1 MRHPTSRVS
10 AGAVLFFAL
19 LTAALVAG
27 VLVVRA
33 RTPDL
38 VLEVTSQPSL
48 IVDDDARITFFARE
62 SDDHARVAI
71 VDRNED
77 VVRTLDPDV
86 GLTEGEEVTYE
97 WDRSTDAGGRAP
109 PGRYRLFV
117 ELPSENREMVWP
129 RRITLATGFGG
140 ED

>member
-19 LTAALVAG
+19 LAAAVVAA

-48 IVDDDARITFFARE
+48 IVDDDARISFFVRE
-62 SDDHARVAI
+62 SDDRARVAI

-77 VVRTLDPDV
+77 VVRTLDPAV
-86 GLTEGEEVTYE
+86 ELTEGEEVSYE

-109 PGRYRLFV
+109 PGRYRLLV
-117 ELPSENREMVWP
+117 ELPSEDREMVWP
-129 RRITLATGFGG
+129 RRMTLAAGFGG
-140 ED
+140 GD

>member
-1 MRHPTSRVS
+1 LTNRVS

-19 LTAALVAG
+19 LATALVAA

-48 IVDDDARITFFARE
+48 IADENARIEFFVRE

-86 GLTEGEEVTYE
+86 ELTEDEEVAYE
-97 WDRSTDAGGRAP
+97 WDGSTDAGGDAR
-109 PGRYRLFV
+109 PGRYRLLV
-117 ELPSENREMVWP
+117 ELPSEDREMVWP
-129 RRITLATGFGG
+129 RRMTLASGFGG
-140 ED
+140 GD

>member
-1 MRHPTSRVS
+1 MSGPSSRVS

-19 LTAALVAG
+19 LAAALVAA

-48 IVDDDARITFFARE
+48 IVDDDARITFFVRE

-71 VDRNED
+71 VDLNED

-86 GLTEGEEVTYE
+86 ELTEGEEVTYD
-97 WDRSTDAGGRAP
+97 WDRSTDAGSRAP
-109 PGRYRLFV
+109 PGRYRLLV
-117 ELPSENREMVWP
+117 ELPSEDREMVWP
-129 RRITLATGFGG
+129 RRMTLATGFGG
-140 ED
+140 GD

>member
-10 AGAVLFFAL
+10 AGAVLFFVL
-19 LTAALVAG
+19 LAAAVVAA

-48 IVDDDARITFFARE
+48 IVDDDARISFFVRE
-62 SDDHARVAI
+62 SDDRARVAI

-77 VVRTLDPDV
+77 VVRTLDPAV
-86 GLTEGEEVTYE
+86 ELTEGEEVSYE

-109 PGRYRLFV
+109 PGRYRLLV
-117 ELPSENREMVWP
+117 ELPSEDREMVWP
-129 RRITLATGFGG
+129 RRMTLAAGFGG
-140 ED
+140 GD